1 MTIFIAILAVLAFLL
16 GIALCVAA
24 FKIAVSALSVLFIIL
39 TAISLIAVFLNVL
52 FWIWK
57 KVFKLKLFIGT
68 SIFSIICIMITLA
81 LIF

>member
-1 MTIFIAILAVLAFLL
+1 MTIFIAILAVLVFLL

-24 FKIAVSALSVLFIIL
+24 FKIAVSALSILFIIL
-39 TAISLIAVFLNVL
+39 TTISLIAVFLNVL

-68 SIFSIICIMITLA
+68 LMFFAISSILTMII
-81 LIF
+81 IF